1 MKQLLGI
8 LLAVAVCFGANLPAQ
23 AQNTK
28 DIVDRLNTSLGIS
41 LPSQYQTTVEN
52 FVKNSK
58 ILSDKD
64 AQTFTEQFIKDQMK
78 TGWGIN
84 KQNQLLFIWD
94 AVYGQILNNKQLY
107 TGEDG
112 NQTRLNEFEK
122 VMEKAEAC
130 GKKYKEGFKAYMK
143 QRSAEARQQSA
154 EAGQQSAE
162 AKRKTINENITTIK
176 GFIKDIRDGLA
187 KLEAKKKDEN
197 VSAETEKGI
206 IDFSK
211 REKEIIAKFDVLN
224 KSIQNNKKEE
234 LDQQLS
240 SSNQLVS
247 ESAKLVSAIS
257 KQQSAEAQQRSAE
270 ARQGSTLLTYYGLCQ
285 AINFY
290 TMRNAATEI
299 EIKESLEYFK
309 HVNENCKKYKI
320 NYQSLL
326 PLEVQRYCGF
336 NPTGNQ
342 QNSLTCDK
350 AMVQIL
356 NIVLQEIVK
365 LYNIYQKAPQA
376 KRKIEDITFS
386 IDACKKHNINYKSK
400 LSPEV
405 RRFFGVE

>member
-1 MKQLLGI
+1 MKQHLLGI
-8 LLAVAVCFGANLPAQ
+8 LLAVAVCFGAYLPAQ

-28 DIVDRLNTSLGIS
+28 DIVDRLSTSLGIS
-41 LPSQYQTTVEN
+41 LPSQYQTTVKN

-78 TGWGIN
+78 TGWSIS
-84 KQNQLLFIWD
+84 KQNQLLFVWD

-130 GKKYKEGFKAYMK
+130 GKKYKEGFHAYME
-143 QRSAEARQQSA
+143 QSSAEYDRRSAEYDR
-154 EAGQQSAE
+154 G
-162 AKRKTINENITTIK
+162 
-176 GFIKDIRDGLA
+176 
-187 KLEAKKKDEN
+187 
-197 VSAETEKGI
+197 
-206 IDFSK
+206 
-211 REKEIIAKFDVLN
+211 
-224 KSIQNNKKEE
+224 
-234 LDQQLS
+234 
-240 SSNQLVS
+240 
-247 ESAKLVSAIS
+247 SAI
-257 KQQSAEAQQRSAE
+257 
-270 ARQGSTLLTYYGLCQ
+270 LTYLGLCQ
-285 AINFY
+285 AIRFY
-290 TMRNAATEI
+290 NMRNVATEK
-299 EIKESLEYFK
+299 EIKELKEYFK

-342 QNSLTCDK
+342 QNSITCDK

-356 NIVLQEIVK
+356 NILLQEIVK
-365 LYNIYQKAPQA
+365 LYNLYLKAPQE
-376 KRKIEDITFS
+376 KREIPDLKS
-386 IDACKKHNINYKSK
+386 CIDACKKYNIDYKSK

-405 RRFFGVE
+405 RRFFGIE

>member
-247 ESAKLVSAIS
+247 ESAKLVSA
-257 KQQSAEAQQRSAE
+257 Q
-270 ARQGSTLLTYYGLCQ
+270 
-285 AINFY
+285 
-290 TMRNAATEI
+290 
-299 EIKESLEYFK
+299 
-309 HVNENCKKYKI
+309 
-320 NYQSLL
+320 
-326 PLEVQRYCGF
+326 
-336 NPTGNQ
+336 
-342 QNSLTCDK
+342 
-350 AMVQIL
+350 
-356 NIVLQEIVK
+356 
-365 LYNIYQKAPQA
+365 
-376 KRKIEDITFS
+376 
-386 IDACKKHNINYKSK
+386 
-400 LSPEV
+400 LS
-405 RRFFGVE
+405 

>member
-1 MKQLLGI
+1 MKQHLLGI
-8 LLAVAVCFGANLPAQ
+8 LFAVAVCFGAHLPAL

-41 LPSQYQTTVEN
+41 LPSQYQTTVKN

-78 TGWGIN
+78 TSWGIN

-94 AVYGQILNNKQLY
+94 AVYGQILTNKQLY

-112 NQTRLNEFEK
+112 NQIRLNEFEK

-130 GKKYKEGFKAYMK
+130 GKKYNEGFKAYMK
-143 QRSAEARQQSA
+143 QQSAKARQLSAESKQ
-154 EAGQQSAE
+154 
-162 AKRKTINENITTIK
+162 KTINENITTIK

-187 KLEAKKKDEN
+187 KLEAKKKDGN

-206 IDFSK
+206 IGFSK

-224 KSIQNNKKEE
+224 KSIQNNRTEE

-257 KQQSAEAQQRSAE
+257 KQRSAE
-270 ARQGSTLLTYYGLCQ
+270 ARQQSAKAKQQSAEARQQSAEAEKEIIKTTHRRLEQL
-285 AINFY
+285 IEFY
-290 TMRNAATEI
+290 NLYMKNPNSVKQEDKNWMKENAKNI
-299 EIKESLEYFK
+299 IQR
-309 HVNENCKKYKI
+309 CK
-320 NYQSLL
+320 Q
-326 PLEVQRYCGF
+326 
-336 NPTGNQ
+336 
-342 QNSLTCDK
+342 
-350 AMVQIL
+350 
-356 NIVLQEIVK
+356 
-365 LYNIYQKAPQA
+365 YNI
-376 KRKIEDITFS
+376 D
-386 IDACKKHNINYKSK
+386 YKSK

-405 RRFFGVE
+405 RKFYGIE